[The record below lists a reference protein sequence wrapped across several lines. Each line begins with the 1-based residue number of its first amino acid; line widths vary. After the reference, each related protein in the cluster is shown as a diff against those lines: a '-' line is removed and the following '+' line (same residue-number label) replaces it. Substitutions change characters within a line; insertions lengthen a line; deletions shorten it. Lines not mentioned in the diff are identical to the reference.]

1 VAFDFDE
8 KCLAAFRTIK
18 NALVSAP
25 IIQPPDWSQ
34 TFEIMCDASDNE
46 VGPVEAVLGQI
57 KEG

>member
-8 KCLAAFRTIK
+8 KWLAAFRTIK

-34 TFEIMCDASDNE
+34 TFEIMCDASDNA
-46 VGPVEAVLGQI
+46 VGAVEAVLGQI